1 MAWSVG
7 ASRLLLWIAVGV
19 LLASCAA
26 GRQAG
31 TPATVPQHAVWESS
45 AKFGIWHDGD
55 FDVFN
60 NEWNAAEA
68 GPQTVWADSFHSWGV
83 VSTQADTT
91 GVKTYPSVQENFRDT
106 RLTSLRRLTSSFA
119 ESMPPAAAAY
129 KAEAAYDLWF
139 NDYRNEVMVWVDNH
153 GQQPNG
159 IVSSEAVLSGQHFR
173 VYRGNAHMVS
183 LVLLSGT
190 HENTGSVNLLL
201 ALRWLVD
208 HGYLR
213 GSSLLTQVDFGWEIV
228 STDGIPLKFTLHSYS
243 LSVERRSASKQAH
256 AVCWPCLGG
265 AASAWAPQGQ
275 SPSSGW
281 RDRELAS
288 KGASRTRSS
297 PARSCCWSVGSA
309 ASSPRSR
316 SSRSAIAASTLR
328 RPGPV
333 SSTSTP
339 RLSCGSGCR
348 RTRPRAAS
356 RSIRLVIVPDVTR
369 VARSSAPGLS

>member
-1 MAWSVG
+1 MAWSVAAG
-7 ASRLLLWIAVGV
+7 RLLLCI
-19 LLASCAA
+19 AA
-26 GRQAG
+26 GALLSSC
-31 TPATVPQHAVWESS
+31 ATVPQDGTAATVPRHPVWESS

-91 GVKTYPSVQENFRDT
+91 GVKTYPSVQQNFRHT

-129 KAEAAYDLWF
+129 KAEAAYDLWL

-173 VYRGNAHMVS
+173 LYRGNAHMVS

-190 HENTGSVNLLL
+190 QETAGSVNLLL

-208 HGYLR
+208 HGYLP
-213 GSSLLTQVDFGWEIV
+213 GNALLTQVDFGWEIV
-228 STDGIPLKFTLHSYS
+228 STDGVPLKFTVHSYS
-243 LSVERRSASKQAH
+243 LSVERRGASKQAH
-256 AVCWPCLGG
+256 TVCWCLG
-265 AASAWAPQGQ
+265 
-275 SPSSGW
+275 
-281 RDRELAS
+281 R
-288 KGASRTRSS
+288 
-297 PARSCCWSVGSA
+297 
-309 ASSPRSR
+309 ASS
-316 SSRSAIAASTLR
+316 A
-328 RPGPV
+328 
-333 SSTSTP
+333 
-339 RLSCGSGCR
+339 
-348 RTRPRAAS
+348 RAPES
-356 RSIRLVIVPDVTR
+356 
-369 VARSSAPGLS
+369 

>member
-1 MAWSVG
+1 MAWSVA
-7 ASRLLLWIAVGV
+7 ASRVLLWIAVGV
-19 LLASCAA
+19 LLSSCAA
-26 GRQAG
+26 GRQVG
-31 TPATVPQHAVWESS
+31 TAATVPQHAVWESS

-60 NEWNAAEA
+60 NEWNAAQA

-83 VSTQADTT
+83 VSTQADTPD
-91 GVKTYPSVQENFRDT
+91 VKTYPSVQQNFRRT
-106 RLTSLRRLTSSFA
+106 PLTSLRLLTSSFA

-129 KAEAAYDLWF
+129 KAEAAYDLWL
-139 NDYRNEVMVWVDNH
+139 NDYGNEVMVWVDNH

-190 HENTGSVNLLL
+190 RETTGSVNLLL

-213 GSSLLTQVDFGWEIV
+213 GNALLTQVDFGWEIV
-228 STDGIPLKFTLHSYS
+228 STAGVPLKFTLHNYS
-243 LSVERRSASKQAH
+243 LSVERRGSAKRAH
-256 AVCWPCLGG
+256 TVCWPCLGG
-265 AASAWAPQGQ
+265 APSAWAPQGH
-275 SPSSGW
+275 SSSTGW

-297 PARSCCWSVGSA
+297 PARSCCSSAGSA
-309 ASSPRSR
+309 ASNPRSR
-316 SSRSAIAASTLR
+316 ASRSAIAASTLR
-328 RPGPV
+328 KPGPV

-369 VARSSAPGLS
+369 VARRSAPGLS

>member
-1 MAWSVG
+1 MTWSVT
-7 ASRLLLWIAVGV
+7 ASRLLLWIAAGV
-19 LLASCAA
+19 LLSSCAA
-26 GRQAG
+26 GRQVG
-31 TPATVPQHAVWESS
+31 TAATVPQHAVWESS
-45 AKFGIWHDGD
+45 AKFGIWHNGV

-60 NEWNAAEA
+60 NEWNSAQA

-119 ESMPPAAAAY
+119 ESMPPEASAY
-129 KAEAAYDLWF
+129 RAEAAYDLWL

-190 HENTGSVNLLL
+190 HETTGSVNLLL
-201 ALRWLVD
+201 GLRWLVD

-213 GSSLLTQVDFGWEIV
+213 GSALLTQVDFGWEIV
-228 STDGIPLKFTLHSYS
+228 STDGVPLKFTLHSYS
-243 LSVERRSASKQAH
+243 LSVQRRGASKQTH
-256 AVCWPCLGG
+256 TVCWPCMGG
-265 AASAWAPQGQ
+265 ARSAWAAG
-275 SPSSGW
+275 SHPSSTGW

-288 KGASRTRSS
+288 NGASRTRSS
-297 PARSCCWSVGSA
+297 PARSCCSPAGSA

-328 RPGPV
+328 KPGPV

-356 RSIRLVIVPDVTR
+356 RSIRLVIVPEVTR